1 MARNKP
7 AGLIEEGGLIE
18 YAPNQNQLIKQAAA
32 YVDRILRGARPFE
45 LPIEQAEKFDVVI
58 NLKTAKA
65 LGISMPMT
73 VLHRADHVIE

>member
-45 LPIEQAEKFDVVI
+45 LPIEQAEKVDVVV